1 MSRYFTI
8 GLAMLAGAALGAAA
22 VQGLHAQAKPPAYS
36 VTEVKRDVHDAD
48 AYTKEFLPVVQPLV
62 KKSGGTLIAGSFKVT
77 AIRGTAPKRV
87 AINRWESVETATAFY
102 NSPEYK
108 AALAI
113 GEKYATFASTPL
125 RGCAIGCFIMSRG
138 RSFGRP
144 PSAAFAGANARLMAR
159 IEFSYW

>member
-1 MSRYFTI
+1 VSVSGREPLRLRASFFIQMQENAMNRFLTI
-8 GLAMLAGAALGAAA
+8 GLAMLAGVVLGAAA

-36 VTEVKRDVHDAD
+36 VTEVDVHDAD

-113 GEKYATFASTPL
+113 GEKYATFRQYALEGLPQ
-125 RGCAIGCFIMSRG
+125 
-138 RSFGRP
+138 
-144 PSAAFAGANARLMAR
+144 
-159 IEFSYW
+159 

>member
-1 MSRYFTI
+1 MNRYLTI

-36 VTEVKRDVHDAD
+36 VTEVDVHDAD

-62 KKSGGTLIAGSFKVT
+62 KKGGGTLIAGSFKVT

-87 AINRWESVETATAFY
+87 AINRWESVEAAAAFY

-113 GEKYATFASTPL
+113 GEKYAKHHTFAVPGVAQEAVHAPAVDNRL
-125 RGCAIGCFIMSRG
+125 AD
-138 RSFGRP
+138 
-144 PSAAFAGANARLMAR
+144 NAEKSLTGYQR
-159 IEFSYW
+159 